1 MLQRGGATRSIQQ
14 RDSCSV
20 AAAVVTATRCRTRQ
34 HSEDQQGQCARRLG
48 RRPPQLARKK
58 SSHSTARS
66 TQPRMRQ
73 HCCLEGTSA
82 SGAESRCC
90 NVAAQNPSS
99 SRRSKH
105 PAEQNPCGRGSK
117 SSEICADEV
126 NFCLQSLKDFST
138 VRTYFQE
145 DRRRRSGCEKNLV
158 QPFLFQSL
166 RSMELKDSTE
176 RLDVKIFNP

>member
-20 AAAVVTATRCRTRQ
+20 AAAVV
-34 HSEDQQGQCARRLG
+34 
-48 RRPPQLARKK
+48 K
-58 SSHSTARS
+58 
-66 TQPRMRQ
+66 
-73 HCCLEGTSA
+73 
-82 SGAESRCC
+82 SRCC

-105 PAEQNPCGRGSK
+105 PAEQNPCVRGSK